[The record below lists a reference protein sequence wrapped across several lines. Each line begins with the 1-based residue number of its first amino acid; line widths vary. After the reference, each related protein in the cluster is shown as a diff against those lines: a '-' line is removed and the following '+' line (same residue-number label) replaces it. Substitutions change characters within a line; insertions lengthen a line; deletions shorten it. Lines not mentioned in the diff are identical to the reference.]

1 MSEPGCRCGT
11 GLQSSQHTVR
21 EGDAVDAAEIGT
33 LHTAYEQQ
41 QPLTPAEHEQKL
53 SKKMNNGLM
62 MMMMQ
67 QHLVGVQPSQ
77 QTDHMAMMTQQLS
90 QQQGNQREDSQQ
102 QGRRFIGQYE
112 LLETLG
118 KGMSGK

>member
-62 MMMMQ
+62 MMMQ